1 MVRRTCTQLKEEVM
15 PARASGEVKTT
26 TVNVTQKNGDI
37 YVMERQTL
45 YDPEKKYNRI
55 ISSKLIAKI
64 PKGEKTPVPTRPKR
78 PNGAKSTPKSKKI
91 SASRTHV
98 GMMDIIQH
106 IGEESGID
114 AAVYASTDA
123 GTAQK
128 VISLARYLLATNG
141 QTLPGIQ
148 TWQFNHPLPY
158 RFGISEDVY
167 HDLFVSIGLDES
179 LQQNFFRQ
187 RCELLGEH
195 DAVAYDSTTVS
206 TYSEC
211 QPEARYGFNKAKD
224 GLKTIKLLTLYS
236 LNSRQP
242 IAFTKQAGNL
252 PDVTAISNALN
263 QLSVL
268 GVNDAEVVTDNGYY
282 SEANL
287 SEMLQRGY
295 DFITLVKTNISW
307 VKPVIDKYME
317 ELSTI
322 STVCP
327 YDTTTHGVKVMLM
340 HDFEKERKYASHKT
354 GTAKGSIETF
364 RRRVYL
370 HIFFNATRQ
379 AEDRIAFENDMYELK
394 TLIERGVEIADLP
407 KNSQAK
413 VKNYLNVRIRGKKVT
428 VTFKEEACKKAYK
441 YHGYFVLVASKEKD
455 CFEALAKYRRR
466 EAIEDF
472 FQADKQQADGTRVR
486 VWTPDTLRGRMFVQ
500 FVELCYHEYF
510 ANKIRLLKKD
520 LKSKEVSGT
529 LRSDDLEQIKKLR
542 SWVENTPLYLQL
554 QWFDTVEEVKVSSEL
569 YSKRWN
575 TEVTERDR
583 MYLDSLGVNLKYY

>member
-1 MVRRTCTQLKEEVM
+1 M
-15 PARASGEVKTT
+15 PARASGEVKTM

-64 PKGEKTPVPTRPKR
+64 PKGETTPVPTRPKR
-78 PNGAKSTPKSKKI
+78 PKGAKSTPKSKKI

-114 AAVYASTDA
+114 SAVYASTDT

-128 VISLARYLLATNG
+128 IISLARYLLATNG

-167 HDLFVSIGLDES
+167 HDLFVTVGLDES
-179 LQQNFFRQ
+179 LQQNFFRH

-195 DAVAYDSTTVS
+195 DAVAYDSTTIS
-206 TYSEC
+206 TYSTY

-236 LNSRQP
+236 LHTRQP

-268 GVNDAEVVTDNGYY
+268 GMKDAEVVTDNGYY

-287 SEMLQRGY
+287 SEMLQRGF
-295 DFITLVKTNISW
+295 DFITLVKTSISW
-307 VKPVIDKYME
+307 VKSLIDEHME

-322 STVCP
+322 FTACP

-354 GTAKGSIETF
+354 GAAKGSIETF
-364 RRRVYL
+364 RRRIYL
-370 HIFFNATRQ
+370 HLFFNASRQ
-379 AEDRIAFENDMYELK
+379 AEDRISFENDMLELK
-394 TLIERGVEIADLP
+394 ALIESGVDIADLP
-407 KNSQAK
+407 QSSQSK
-413 VKNYLNVRIRGKKVT
+413 VKKYLDVRTRGKKIT
-428 VTFKEEACKKAYK
+428 VTFKEKACKEPYK
-441 YHGYFVLVASKEKD
+441 YHGYFALVTSKEKD

-466 EAIEDF
+466 EAIEEL
-472 FQADKQQADGTRVR
+472 FQADKQQADGNRVR

-500 FVELCYHEYF
+500 FVELCYYEYF
-510 ANKIRLLKKD
+510 ADKIRRLKKN
-520 LKSKEVSGT
+520 LKSKEVSGI
-529 LRSDDLEQIKKLR
+529 LGSEELQQVKKLR

-554 QWFDTVEEVKVSSEL
+554 QWFDTVEEVRVSSEL
-569 YSKRWN
+569 FNKRWN
-575 TEVTERDR
+575 TEVTKRDQL
-583 MYLDSLGVNLKYY
+583 YLENLGIKQEGIC

>member
-1 MVRRTCTQLKEEVM
+1 M
-15 PARASGEVKTT
+15 PAKPSGEVKTT

-55 ISSKLIAKI
+55 LSSRLIAKI
-64 PKGEKTPVPTRPKR
+64 PKGEKTPVPTRSKR
-78 PNGAKSTPKSKKI
+78 PKGEKTEPKSKKLT
-91 SASRTHV
+91 ASRKHV

-114 AAVYASTDA
+114 AAVYASTDQ
-123 GTAQK
+123 GSAQK
-128 VISLARYLLATNG
+128 IISLARYLLATNG

-158 RFGISEDVY
+158 RFGISEDIY
-167 HDLFVSIGLDES
+167 HDLFVKVGQDES
-179 LQQNFFRQ
+179 IQQNFFRQ

-195 DAVAYDSTTVS
+195 DTVAYDSTTVS
-206 TYSEC
+206 TYSAY

-236 LNSRQP
+236 LDTRQP

-252 PDVTAISNALN
+252 PDVTAVSNALN

-268 GVNDAEVVTDNGYY
+268 GVKNAEIVTDNGYY

-287 SEMLQRGY
+287 SEMLQKGFN
-295 DFITLVKTNISW
+295 FITLVKTNISW
-307 VKPVIDKYME
+307 VRPLIDEHME

-322 STVCP
+322 FTTCP

-354 GTAKGSIETF
+354 GAAKGSTETF
-364 RRRVYL
+364 SRRIYL
-370 HIFFNATRQ
+370 HIFFNASRQ
-379 AEDRIAFENDMYELK
+379 AEDRTAFENDMLELK
-394 TLIERGVEIADLP
+394 ALIESGIDITGLP
-407 KNSQAK
+407 KSTQSK
-413 VKNYLNVRIRGKKVT
+413 VKKYLDIRTRGDKIT
-428 VTFKEEACKKAYK
+428 VTFKEKACKEAYR
-441 YHGYFVLVASKEKD
+441 YHGYFVLIANKEKD
-455 CFEALAKYRRR
+455 CFEALAKYRKR
-466 EAIEDF
+466 EAIEDL
-472 FQADKQQADGTRVR
+472 FQAVKQQADGSRIR

-500 FVELCYHEYF
+500 FVELCYYEYF
-510 ANKIRLLKKD
+510 AD
-520 LKSKEVSGT
+520 
-529 LRSDDLEQIKKLR
+529 KLR
-542 SWVENTPLYLQL
+542 QFKKELRAQESSGLLGGEELKLVRKLRNWIENTPLYLQL

-575 TEVTERDR
+575 TEVTARDR
-583 MYLDSLGVNLKYY
+583 LYLKNLGVDLG